1 MLFGRNDRAFRPV
14 EDGAQMSERFRVGE
28 LAERVGLSVRT
39 LHHWDE
45 VGLLRPSE
53 RTSAGHRLYDEE
65 DLSRL
70 QRILSLRQLGL
81 SLSEIGAWLTRSD
94 RSLADDLDLHLS
106 RLDREIRELDALRR
120 RLGRV
125 VGHLRATGT
134 VSVDDLFALM
144 EGTMNVERHFTPE
157 QREAIERRGQEL
169 GADAIARTEE
179 EWPVLIAEVQ
189 AAMARGAD
197 PASPEVQ
204 GLAARW
210 RELVER
216 FTGGDPGI
224 AAGVRQ
230 VWQHEGDA
238 IRAQHG
244 GPDPAMFEYIG
255 RALAA
260 RG

>member
-1 MLFGRNDRAFRPV
+1 
-14 EDGAQMSERFRVGE
+14 MSERFRVGD

-45 VGLLRPSE
+45 VGLFRPSE
-53 RTSAGHRLYDEE
+53 RTAAGHRLYSEA

-81 SLSEIGAWLTRSD
+81 SLAEIGSWLSRSD
-94 RSLADDLDLHLS
+94 RSLTDDLELHLS

-120 RLGRV
+120 RLTRV

-134 VSVDDLFALM
+134 VSVDDLFECM
-144 EGTMNVERHFTPE
+144 ESTMNVERHFTRE
-157 QREAIERRGQEL
+157 QMETIERRGQEL
-169 GADAIARTEE
+169 GAAAIAKTQVEWTE
-179 EWPVLIAEVQ
+179 LIAEVQ

-197 PASPEVQ
+197 PAGAEVQ
-204 GLAARW
+204 ALAVRW

-216 FTGGDPGI
+216 FTGGDAGI
-224 AAGVRQ
+224 AEGVRQ
-230 VWQHEGDA
+230 VWRQEGDA

-244 GPDPAMFEYIG
+244 GPDPAMFEYMG
-255 RALAA
+255 RAFAA

>member
-1 MLFGRNDRAFRPV
+1 
-14 EDGAQMSERFRVGE
+14 MSERFRVGD

-45 VGLLRPSE
+45 VGLFRPSE
-53 RTSAGHRLYDEE
+53 RTAAGHRLYSEA

-81 SLSEIGAWLTRSD
+81 SLAEIGSWLSRSD
-94 RSLADDLDLHLS
+94 RSLADDLELHLS

-125 VGHLRATGT
+125 VGHLRATGA
-134 VSVDDLFALM
+134 VSVDDLFACM
-144 EGTMNVERHFTPE
+144 ESTMNVERHFTRE
-157 QREAIERRGQEL
+157 QMETIERRGQEL
-169 GADAIARTEE
+169 GADAIARTQE
-179 EWPVLIAEVQ
+179 EWTELIAEVQ

-197 PASPEVQ
+197 PAGAEVQ
-204 GLAARW
+204 SLAARW

-216 FTGGDPGI
+216 FTGGDAGI
-224 AAGVRQ
+224 AEGVRQ
-230 VWQHEGDA
+230 VWRQEGDA

-244 GPDPAMFEYIG
+244 GPDPAMFEYMG

>member
-1 MLFGRNDRAFRPV
+1 MLFGRHDRAFRPV
-14 EDGAQMSERFRVGE
+14 EDEAQMSERFRVGE

-197 PASPEVQ
+197 PASPQVQ

>member
-1 MLFGRNDRAFRPV
+1 
-14 EDGAQMSERFRVGE
+14 MSERFRVGD

-45 VGLLRPSE
+45 VGLLRPSG
-53 RTSAGHRLYDEE
+53 RTSAGHRLYDEG

-81 SLSEIGAWLTRSD
+81 SLAEIGTWLSRSD
-94 RSLADDLDLHLS
+94 RSLAADLELHLS
-106 RLDREIRELDALRR
+106 RLDREIAELDALRR

-125 VGHLRATGT
+125 VGHLRSTGT
-134 VSVDDLFALM
+134 VSVDDLFDLM

-157 QREAIERRGQEL
+157 QMETIARRGKEL
-169 GADAIARTEE
+169 GPDAIAKTQE
-179 EWPVLIAEVQ
+179 EWPALIAEVQ

-216 FTGGDPGI
+216 FTGGDAGI

-230 VWQHEGDA
+230 VWQQEGDA
-238 IRAQHG
+238 IRARHG
-244 GPDPAMFEYIG
+244 GPDPAMFEYMS
-255 RALAA
+255 RAAAA
-260 RG
+260 RS